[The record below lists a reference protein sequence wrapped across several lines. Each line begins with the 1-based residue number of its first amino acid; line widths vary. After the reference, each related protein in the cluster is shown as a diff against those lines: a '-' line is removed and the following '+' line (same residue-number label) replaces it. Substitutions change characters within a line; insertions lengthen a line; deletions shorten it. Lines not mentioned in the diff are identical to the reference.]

1 MTDTNSQGTN
11 NNEAS
16 AAARAAE
23 QEVNSSDDDDDESN
37 NKNDLKR
44 QAVTDEESCGEEDSD
59 SAKRPRTEDEALDLA
74 VTLGYK
80 TGDRIEIQWEL
91 EKQGETDVHWWGA
104 TLLEHDGRTTDSV
117 AIRTILYDE
126 YVT

>member
-1 MTDTNSQGTN
+1 MTDTNSQGA
-11 NNEAS
+11 NEAS

-23 QEVNSSDDDDDESN
+23 QEANSSDDDDDDSN
-37 NKNDLKR
+37 VKNALKR
-44 QAVTDEESCGEEDSD
+44 QAVTDESSSEEESD

-126 YVT
+126 CVT

>member
-11 NNEAS
+11 NEAS
-16 AAARAAE
+16 AAARAVE
-23 QEVNSSDDDDDESN
+23 QEANSSDDDDDDSN
-37 NKNDLKR
+37 NKNALKR
-44 QAVTDEESCGEEDSD
+44 QAVTDESSSEEDSD